1 MRTDEPGPR
10 PRPAGRAAAVRALL
24 PLLTAVALAA
34 SAGCAAG
41 ATRSETCVDW
51 VWFPTPADAVAEADA
66 VVRTTGPAAA
76 SGTAELFGTDAT
88 VHTLAVGA
96 VLAGSGA
103 RAGDVL
109 EVASTP
115 VTCTGGGRYP
125 DGDPLDATGTL
136 LVLLERDEQTGAW
149 RTLTPAQGVVAA
161 PDGAVPGSWPTT
173 DTGTGDAGGAPG

>member
-1 MRTDEPGPR
+1 MRTDEPDPR
-10 PRPAGRAAAVRALL
+10 PLPAGRTTTARAVL
-24 PLLTAVALAA
+24 PLLAAVALVA
-34 SAGCAAG
+34 SGGCAAG

-51 VWFPTPADAVAEADA
+51 VSFPTPADAVAEADA
-66 VVRTTGPAAA
+66 VVRTSGPAAA

-115 VTCTGGGRYP
+115 ATCTGGSRYP
-125 DGDPLDATGTL
+125 DGDPLDTAGTL
-136 LVLLERDEQTGAW
+136 LVLLERDEQTGTW

-161 PDGAVPGSWPTT
+161 PDDAVPGSWPAGT
-173 DTGTGDAGGAPG
+173 TGTGDAGRAQG